1 MLNRSQYHR
10 RRTPLAHFAD
20 QVSTL
25 ELLWPFPLLGIGI
38 FKIDE
43 PVLIVLALGLAGLP
57 WLVRWL
63 ASGRPTHQVFIG
75 GALAL
80 LAISAPVGVWASY
93 DLALSWPLLLTLL
106 GSISLFFAIANT
118 SVLPRRIAG
127 GLVVTAALF
136 AFYFV
141 GQYGYFDYP
150 DEVGRLANLARFTG
164 SVLPQFVFFTPHPNA
179 AAGFLESTL
188 LLSLVLAWQARGGK
202 RAAWGVA
209 AALIAYGLLISG
221 SRGAWLGL
229 VVAFGLG
236 GLLLIRNRTLRW
248 VIAGIGLAGV
258 IFAAYLLI
266 QMALGGSSLPG
277 LSSTLET
284 AQSRLRL
291 YRNSLYLLG
300 DYPFTGIGLGDTF
313 AMVYSR
319 YQLLIQVP
327 FLTYSHNL
335 LLSVGLGLGLPG
347 LAALL
352 WLLISFYIYVFRIE
366 RIGISKHDWLLFC
379 PAWLGATVTFLH
391 GLTDAPQFVG
401 SGWTMPMLFA
411 VLGLAVVLG
420 RPAFDEDED
429 EPGEYSRN
437 LYRLWRGGVITA
449 VILIVVGMTIFWRP
463 LRAAWYANLGSIQQT
478 WAELSPDLDDATR
491 EAATRAAV
499 DDFARAL
506 NVRPVQPVANRRLG
520 LMALDRQNFET
531 AVLYLEQ
538 AYGQEPGNQA
548 TLKALGLAYVWTGQL
563 DRAESLLRQRD
574 DLGEVIEELGNWSS
588 WWAGQGRSELAA
600 SASEMAQRLS
610 AEP

>member
-1 MLNRSQYHR
+1 MLNHSRYHR

-25 ELLWPFPLLGIGI
+25 ELLWPFPLIGGGL

-43 PVLIVLALGLAGLP
+43 PILIALALGLAGVP
-57 WLVRWL
+57 WLTRWL
-63 ASGRPTHQVFIG
+63 ASGRPTRQAFIG

-80 LAISAPVGVWASY
+80 LIISAPLGIWASY
-93 DLALSWPLLLTLL
+93 NPDLSWPLLLTLL
-106 GSISLFFAIANT
+106 GSISLFFAIVNT
-118 SVLPRRIAG
+118 SVSPRRIAG
-127 GLVVTAALF
+127 GLVIVAALF

-141 GQYGYFDYP
+141 GQYGYFYYP
-150 DEVGRLANLARFTG
+150 NEVGRLANLARLTG
-164 SVLPQFVFFTPHPNA
+164 SILPRFVFFTPHPNA

-188 LLSLVLAWQARGGK
+188 LLSLVLARQAQGGK

-209 AALIAYGLLISG
+209 AALIAYGLIISG

-229 VVAFGLG
+229 MVAFGLG
-236 GLLLIRNRTLRW
+236 GLLLIRNRTLRG

-258 IFAAYLLI
+258 ALGVYWLI
-266 QMALGGSSLPG
+266 QMALSGSSLPG

-284 AQSRLRL
+284 AQSRLKL
-291 YRNSLYLLG
+291 YRNSLYLLS

-335 LLSVGLGLGLPG
+335 FLSVGLGLGLLG
-347 LAALL
+347 LAALF
-352 WLLISFYIYVFRIE
+352 WLLISFYAYVFRIE
-366 RIGISKHDWLLFC
+366 KIGMAKHDCLLFRA
-379 PAWLGATVTFLH
+379 AWLGATATFLH
-391 GLTDAPQFVG
+391 GLTDAPQFAG

-411 VLGLAVVLG
+411 MLGLAVALG
-420 RPAFDEDED
+420 HLALDEDE
-429 EPGEYSRN
+429 EEAEEYSQN
-437 LYRLWRGGVITA
+437 IYRLWRVGVITA
-449 VILIVVGMTIFWRP
+449 VVLIIVGAIIFWRP
-463 LRAAWYANLGSIQQT
+463 LLGTWYANLGSVQQT
-478 WAELSPDLDDATR
+478 WAELSPDLDDAPR
-491 EAATRAAV
+491 EAATIAAV

-506 NVRPVQPVANRRLG
+506 NIRPVQPVANRRLG
-520 LMALDRQNFET
+520 LIALDRQNFET

-548 TLKALGLAYVWTGQL
+548 TLKALGLAYIWNGQL
-563 DRAESLLRQRD
+563 DRAEPLLRQRD
-574 DLGEVIEELGNWSS
+574 DLSEVIEELGNWSS
-588 WWAGQGRSELAA
+588 WWASQGRPELAA
-600 SASEMAQRLS
+600 YASEMAQRLS

>member
-1 MLNRSQYHR
+1 MLNHSRYHR

-25 ELLWPFPLLGIGI
+25 ELLWPFPLIGSGI
-38 FKIDE
+38 FKINE
-43 PVLIVLALGLAGLP
+43 PVLIALALALAGLP
-57 WLVRWL
+57 WLTRWL
-63 ASGRPTHQVFIG
+63 ASGRPTRQGFIG

-80 LAISAPVGVWASY
+80 LIISAPVGIWTSY
-93 DLALSWPLLLTLL
+93 SPTLSWPLLLTLL
-106 GSISLFFAIANT
+106 GSISLFFAIVNT
-118 SVLPRRIAG
+118 SVSPRRIAG

-141 GQYGYFDYP
+141 GQYGYFNYP
-150 DEVGRLANLARFTG
+150 DEVGRLANLARLTG
-164 SVLPQFVFFTPHPNA
+164 SILPQFVFFTPHPNA

-188 LLSLVLAWQARGGK
+188 LLSLVLTWQARGGK
-202 RAAWGVA
+202 RLVWGGA

-236 GLLLIRNRTLRW
+236 GLLLIRNRTLRG
-248 VIAGIGLAGV
+248 VMAGTGLVGGV
-258 IFAAYLLI
+258 LGVYVLI
-266 QMALGGSSLPG
+266 QMALSGSSLPG

-291 YRNSLYLLG
+291 YRNGLYLLG

-313 AMVYSR
+313 GLVYSR

-335 LLSVGLGLGLPG
+335 FLSVGLGLGLLG

-352 WLLISFYIYVFRIE
+352 WLLLSFYTYVFRIE
-366 RIGISKHDWLLFC
+366 RIGLAKQDWLFFRA
-379 PAWLGATVTFLH
+379 AWLGATATFLH

-420 RPAFDEDED
+420 HPALDEDE
-429 EPGEYSRN
+429 EEAGEYGRN
-437 LYRLWRGGVITA
+437 IYHLRSVGVIT
-449 VILIVVGMTIFWRP
+449 VVVLIVVGAITFWRP
-463 LRAAWYANLGSIQQT
+463 LLAAWYANLGSIQQT
-478 WAELSPDLDDATR
+478 WAELSPDLDDAAR
-491 EAATRAAV
+491 EAAAVAAV

-506 NVRPVQPVANRRLG
+506 NVSPVQAVANRRLG

-538 AYGQEPGNQA
+538 AYGQEPDNQA

-563 DRAESLLRQRD
+563 DRAEPLLRQRD

-588 WWAGQGRSELAA
+588 WWASQGRPELAA
-600 SASEMAQRLS
+600 SAGEMAQRLS
-610 AEP
+610 AQP